1 MITQLTTVDELKQIF
16 LEIFLNKT
24 DKVSDVSNE
33 SVLNGVAYGVSKLA
47 QRLLVNQAVVEAH
60 LFPDTA
66 YGNYLDEIAATR
78 GISPRF
84 SSKGSSTYVRVTA
97 TPGTSYSS
105 STVRFI
111 SSSGISFKMTADYT
125 VGDNGY
131 GYIKVNSVQSGKSSN
146 VDALT
151 INKINNAP
159 NGHISC
165 TNEYMASGG
174 VDEENDELF
183 RKRIKES
190 VNQLA
195 RNTLSYIEQIFMKI
209 NSKVL
214 KVYKGGVDEN
224 GKICLTV
231 VSVNGQDFYDYEFNE
246 LLSKSEEFLSLNE
259 IVKSN
264 NEFSLKLQN
273 VNWLKVDVDFR
284 VDIDPSY
291 DAERVRTNIQIALSK
306 LFDYRLWKDGGKVE
320 WENMLYAVKSING
333 VRYVPDAY
341 FNPRADIIVPK
352 YQLPRIRSFVMRD
365 LDGNTILDNY
375 GALAD
380 YYYPNE
386 VDTNFSSSVISSIK

>member
-1 MITQLTTVDELKQIF
+1 MITQITTVDELKQIF

-66 YGNYLDEIAATR
+66 YGTYLDEIAAAR

-105 STVRFI
+105 STVKFR
-111 SSSGISFKMTADYT
+111 SSSGIRFEMTSDYT
-125 VGDNGY
+125 VGNNGY

-151 INKINNAP
+151 INKIENAP
-159 NGHISC
+159 KGHISC
-165 TNEYMASGG
+165 TNEYIASGG
-174 VDEENDELF
+174 MDKENDDLF

-209 NSKVL
+209 NPKVL
-214 KVYKGGVDEN
+214 KVYKSGVDEN

-231 VSVNGQDFYDYEFNE
+231 VSVNGQDFRNSEFDE
-246 LLSKSEEFLSLNE
+246 ILSKSEEFLSLNE
-259 IVKSN
+259 IVKYD

-273 VNWLKVDVDFR
+273 VNWLTVDVDFR
-284 VDIDPSY
+284 VDIDPAY
-291 DAERVRTNIQIALSK
+291 DSEQIRTNIQIALSK
-306 LFDYRLWKDGGKVE
+306 LFDYRLWRDGEKVE
-320 WENMLYAVKSING
+320 WENMLYAVKNING

-365 LDGNTILDNY
+365 LDGNVILDNY
-375 GALAD
+375 EVLSD

-386 VDTNFSSSVISSIK
+386 VDTDFASSVISSIK